1 MDTTSYIKRS
11 VGKMR
16 SLLIDADNNV
26 PNDEEFFKKME
37 DDRIRDRCN
46 FKKVCDL

>member
-1 MDTTSYIKRS
+1 
-11 VGKMR
+11 MR
-16 SLLIDADNNV
+16 SLLEDVDNNV
-26 PNDEEFFKKME
+26 PKDEKFFIKIE